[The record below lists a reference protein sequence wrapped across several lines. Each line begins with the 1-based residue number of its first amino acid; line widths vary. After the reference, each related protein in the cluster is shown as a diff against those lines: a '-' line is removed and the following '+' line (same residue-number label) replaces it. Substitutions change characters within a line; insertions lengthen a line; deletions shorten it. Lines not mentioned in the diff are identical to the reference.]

1 VATLTRFLSRYWLLL
16 PILIL
21 VVIAVDRIETPEA
34 IELEETIDMRETRS
48 DYYMSEFRTRK
59 FGADGQIE
67 YTVEGDTLAHYPDN
81 DRSEI
86 TAPKMQLNR
95 PGAVWNISSATG
107 RFDTSPDLFT
117 LQGGVVV
124 HRQQI
129 DADPITITTDSIT
142 VATESNRL
150 STEKPINIVSTSWAV
165 SAIGMTTAI
174 DDGTLNLLSSVTAR
188 YEVPTE

>member
-1 VATLTRFLSRYWLLL
+1 MAMLTRFLSRYWLLL

-34 IELEETIDMRETRS
+34 IEVEETIDMRETRS

-59 FGADGQIE
+59 FGTDGQIE

-95 PGAVWNISSATG
+95 PGATWNISSATG
-107 RFDTSPDLFT
+107 RFDTNPDLFT
-117 LQGGVVV
+117 
-124 HRQQI
+124 
-129 DADPITITTDSIT
+129 ITITTDSIT
-142 VATESNRL
+142 VATESNQL
-150 STEKPINIVSTSWAV
+150 STEDAIEIVSTSWAV
-165 SAIGMTTAI
+165 SAIGMTSAI

-188 YEVPTE
+188 YEVPKK

>member
-1 VATLTRFLSRYWLLL
+1 MAMLTRFLSRYWLLL

-34 IELEETIDMRETRS
+34 IEVEETIDMRETRS

-59 FGADGQIE
+59 FGTDGQIE

-95 PGAVWNISSATG
+95 PSATWNISSATG
-107 RFDTSPDLFT
+107 RFDTNPDLFT
-117 LQGGVVV
+117 LRGEVVV
-124 HRQQI
+124 LRQQL
-129 DADPITITTDSIT
+129 DANPITITTDSIT
-142 VATESNRL
+142 VATESNQL
-150 STEKPINIVSTSWAV
+150 STEDAIEIVSTSWAV
-165 SAIGMTTAI
+165 SAIGMTSAI

-188 YEVPTE
+188 YEVPKK